1 MFRTQGL
8 FRDLESPLVQGQGLL
23 KGPQGL
29 VQRGQVVEAGGGVYP
44 NRVDMLIIN
53 ISTDVNWIVGRF
65 TDRSSI
71 WLPRGIIAILPS
83 TFH

>member
-29 VQRGQVVEAGGGVYP
+29 VQRGQVVEAGGGVGVLRP
-44 NRVDMLIIN
+44 QGLFADLE
-53 ISTDVNWIVGRF
+53 GP
-65 TDRSSI
+65 
-71 WLPRGIIAILPS
+71 LGQG
-83 TFH
+83 